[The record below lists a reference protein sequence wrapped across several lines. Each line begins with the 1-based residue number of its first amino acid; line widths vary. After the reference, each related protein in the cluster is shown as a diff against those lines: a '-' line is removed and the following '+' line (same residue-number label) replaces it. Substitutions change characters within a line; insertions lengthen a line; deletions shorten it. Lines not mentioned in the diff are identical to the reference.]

1 MDIPIQR
8 IAVAVIVQQGKILI
22 DQRPPGGV
30 LAGLWEFPGGKI
42 EASETAEQCA
52 VREALEEVGL
62 TVKAETF
69 IAAVEHDYGD
79 KIVQLQAYL
88 CRVQSGEA
96 QALECSAVLWIRPE
110 ELEQY
115 PFPPLNAQLIK
126 PIRLTL
132 DALKK

>member
-1 MDIPIQR
+1 MNIPIQQ
-8 IAVAVIVQQGKILI
+8 IAVAVIVQQSKILI

-52 VREALEEVGL
+52 VREAREEVGL
-62 TVKAETF
+62 TIKTEAF

-88 CRVQSGEA
+88 CRVLSGEA
-96 QALECSAVLWIRPE
+96 QALECSAVRWILPE
-110 ELEQY
+110 ELEKY

-132 DALKK
+132 NALKH